1 MQYSFLYANFHQTSL
16 HVGSFE
22 VYPTTPMRE
31 EIRLGNTRAMV
42 VDGVTNSIGHNNADD
57 PPVDLGMQ
65 RIRIRVRS
73 GISESL
79 SSVIASRT
87 SSGFTSLNV
96 YDNDSFATSNNRNDL
111 PLPSG
116 LSSEQRNYQ
125 SSGYESYRH
134 SRHVRSGQFSF
145 SLELQADRENDNQ
158 QFNNSNLSGNV
169 SDIDPSHSSGLPAGS
184 SYSGGISC
192 FESINE
198 VENENYSM
206 NHNAQINSRYPEST
220 RPVHRTAH
228 SNGYATSINHQPH
241 REVSTVSLRDSTER
255 KETESS
261 TSTLTGNLLPFDM
274 VTRSQSSCPA
284 HENFQQVQDRPA
296 QDQVRSSFGNFT
308 HTGDTEN
315 ANDFA
320 TNVPPA
326 SVTNVNENPGNM
338 DQLVSSKTHQVF
350 SAGTTTGQQ
359 SHKSSCG
366 NNEQSHRNGNQF
378 GSYNRL
384 QSELSGRIITIMRK
398 KLERKMLNS

>member
-22 VYPTTPMRE
+22 VYPTTPMRDDE
-31 EIRLGNTRAMV
+31 DIRLGNTRSMV
-42 VDGVTNSIGHNNADD
+42 DANSVEHSNGDD
-57 PPVDLGMQ
+57 PPVDL
-65 RIRIRVRS
+65 RVHRRHIRVRS

-96 YDNDSFATSNNRNDL
+96 YNDSFATSNDRNDL

-116 LSSEQRNYQ
+116 LSSGQRNYQ
-125 SSGYESYRH
+125 SSGYESLRH

-228 SNGYATSINHQPH
+228 SNGYATSIDHQPH

-261 TSTLTGNLLPFDM
+261 TSTLTGNLFPSDV

-326 SVTNVNENPGNM
+326 SATNVNENSGNM